1 MAPQVDTAAQER
13 KGGAG
18 KGASAAGLSAGSDH
32 AAAAPA
38 RLEGVP
44 PLPPC
49 RVRLVWERDGA
60 ARAAVAAA
68 EDARPS
74 SGQLAV
80 RDGAGVYSAEDPFWA
95 PVREAA
101 VLTAADSDRR
111 VRTCALPLRS
121 PDGLLPRAPLAG
133 LPSCHCAAHCTR
145 LHNALE
151 VVLPAM
157 CAVT

>member
-1 MAPQVDTAAQER
+1 MTGQVDAGAQEG
-13 KGGAG
+13 KSGAR
-18 KGASAAGLSAGSDH
+18 KGASAADLPAGGDH

-68 EDARPS
+68 EDAGPS
-74 SGQLAV
+74 SGQLAA
-80 RDGAGVYSAEDPFWA
+80 RDEAGVYSAEDPFWA
-95 PVREAA
+95 PVRRAA

-111 VRTCALPLRS
+111 VRVCAP
-121 PDGLLPRAPLAG
+121 PLAI
-133 LPSCHCAAHCTR
+133 A
-145 LHNALE
+145 
-151 VVLPAM
+151 
-157 CAVT
+157 